1 VIALPRAGRLL
12 SACLA
17 VAGLVVAS
25 GCSSSEGGSPDDL
38 IATIK
43 AHKEL
48 TIGTS
53 NDAPW
58 STVSDSG
65 EAMGIVPDVLR
76 EFLRR
81 ANINATIKPTAMPF
95 DSLIPSVGSNRIDLI
110 GDAIFA
116 TDERAKQVNFTR
128 TIFVNPEGLV
138 VRNGNPDK
146 LESVGDLCG
155 RVGAT
160 YKGTTWVEDLKA
172 ASARCPS
179 GQPIDVKV
187 YSTIY
192 EVMQDITAGR
202 VDGALIDASMAAYA
216 LVQNPNLGVQL
227 VSDYVSP
234 ALDKSQNA
242 LAANKSDQTFA
253 KTFNPIYD
261 TMLADGTVAKIFD
274 HWGLKPVAQFLP
286 R

>member
-1 VIALPRAGRLL
+1 MIAPPRAGRLL

-25 GCSSSEGGSPDDL
+25 GCSSSEGASPDDL

-43 AHKEL
+43 ANKEV

-65 EAMGIVPDVLR
+65 EAMGIVPDILR
-76 EFLRR
+76 EFLKR
-81 ANINATIKPTAMPF
+81 ANIDATIKPTAMPF

-146 LESVGDLCG
+146 IQNVADLCG

-179 GQPIDVKV
+179 GKPIEVKV

-227 VSDYVSP
+227 VPDYVSP

-242 LAANKSDQTFA
+242 LAANISDQTFA

-286 R
+286 K

>member
-1 VIALPRAGRLL
+1 VIALPRACRLV

-17 VAGLVVAS
+17 VASFVAAS
-25 GCSSSEGGSPDDL
+25 ACSSADGGSPNDL

-43 AHKEL
+43 AQKEV

-65 EAMGIVPDVLR
+65 EAVGIVPDILR
-76 EFLRR
+76 EFLKR
-81 ANINATIKPTAMPF
+81 AKIDATIKSTAMPF

-116 TDERAKQVNFTR
+116 TEERAKQVSFTR
-128 TIFVNPEGLV
+128 TIFVNPDGLV
-138 VRNGNPDK
+138 VRNGNPDNI
-146 LESVGDLCG
+146 ESVADLCG

-179 GQPIDVKV
+179 GQSIDVKV
-187 YSTIY
+187 YSTIF

-227 VSDYVSP
+227 APEYVSP

-242 LAANKSDQTFA
+242 LATNKSDQTFA
-253 KTFNPIYD
+253 TTFNPIYE
-261 TMLADGTVAKIFD
+261 TMLVDGTVAKIFD
-274 HWGLKPVAQFLP
+274 RWGLKPAVQFLP

>member
-1 VIALPRAGRLL
+1 MIALPRAGRLF

-25 GCSSSEGGSPDDL
+25 GCSSNEGGSPDDL

-43 AHKEL
+43 AHKEM

-65 EAMGIVPDVLR
+65 EAMGIVPDILR
-76 EFLRR
+76 EFLKR
-81 ANINATIKPTAMPF
+81 ANIDATIKPTAMPF

-146 LESVGDLCG
+146 IQSVGDLCG

-179 GQPIDVKV
+179 GQSIEVKV

-227 VSDYVSP
+227 VPDYVSP